1 MIAAFGGCVT
11 LISTRDNDSSTM
23 TDILLIRHG
32 ETAWNRLRR
41 MQGHIDIALND
52 AGQRQARSLGRAL
65 QGERPAAIYA
75 SDLRRARD
83 TAEAV
88 AGPHHMTVQ
97 IDMAL
102 RERCYGAFEGL
113 MYDEISRQYPEAF
126 ALWQSRD
133 PYARFPAG
141 EREAETLEE
150 FHQRSVEIVTRLA
163 QRHAGQRIVVVTH
176 GGVLDCLY
184 RAAHDLPITSP
195 RDFAI
200 LNAAINHLHWDG
212 KTFHVLRWADAAHLD
227 ADGLDEIDRSHPA
240 A

>member
-1 MIAAFGGCVT
+1 
-11 LISTRDNDSSTM
+11 M

-32 ETAWNRLRR
+32 ETAWNRVRR

-52 AGQRQARSLGRAL
+52 EGYQQARSLARAL
-65 QGERPAAIYA
+65 QSEPPAAIYA
-75 SDLRRARD
+75 SDLQRAHA
-83 TAEAV
+83 TALAV
-88 AGPHHMTVQ
+88 ADLHQLPVHRDV
-97 IDMAL
+97 AL

-113 MYDEISRQYPEAF
+113 LYEEISLHHPEAF

-133 PYARFPAG
+133 PQARFPAG

-150 FHQRSVEIVTRLA
+150 FHQRSINVVTRIA
-163 QRHAGQRIVVVTH
+163 NQHPDQRIVIVTH

-184 RAAHDLPITSP
+184 RAAHDLPMTSP

-200 LNAAINHLHWDG
+200 LNAAINRLHWDEH
-212 KTFHVLRWADAAHLD
+212 TFVVLQWADATHLE

>member
-1 MIAAFGGCVT
+1 
-11 LISTRDNDSSTM
+11 M

-32 ETAWNRLRR
+32 ETAWNRMRR
-41 MQGHIDIALND
+41 MQGHIDIGLND
-52 AGQRQARSLGRAL
+52 EGQRQARSLARAL
-65 QGERPAAIYA
+65 QSERPAAIYA
-75 SDLRRARD
+75 SDLQRARN
-83 TAEAV
+83 TAQAV
-88 AGPHHMTVQ
+88 ADMHQLPVH
-97 IDMAL
+97 IDSAL

-113 MYDEISRQYPEAF
+113 MYDEISLQHPEAF

-133 PYARFPAG
+133 PQARFPAG

-150 FHQRSVEIVTRLA
+150 FHQRSVDVITRIA
-163 QRHAGQRIVVVTH
+163 QQHPDQRIMIVTH

-184 RAAHDLPITSP
+184 RAAHDLPMTSP

-200 LNAAINHLHWDG
+200 LNAAINRLHWDG
-212 KTFHVLRWADAAHLD
+212 HKFRVLQWGDAAHIE

>member
-1 MIAAFGGCVT
+1 
-11 LISTRDNDSSTM
+11 M

-32 ETAWNRLRR
+32 ETAWNRMRR
-41 MQGHIDIALND
+41 MQGHIDIGLND
-52 AGQRQARSLGRAL
+52 EGQRQARSLARAL
-65 QGERPAAIYA
+65 QSERPAAIYA
-75 SDLRRARD
+75 SDLQRARN
-83 TAEAV
+83 TAQAV
-88 AGPHHMTVQ
+88 ADMHQLPLH
-97 IDMAL
+97 IDSAL

-113 MYDEISRQYPEAF
+113 MYDEISLQHPEAF

-133 PYARFPAG
+133 PQARFPAG

-150 FHQRSVEIVTRLA
+150 FHQRSVDVITRIA
-163 QRHAGQRIVVVTH
+163 QQHPDQRIVIVTH

-184 RAAHDLPITSP
+184 RAAHDLSITSP

-200 LNAAINHLHWDG
+200 LNAAINRLRWDG
-212 KTFHVLRWADAAHLD
+212 HQFRVQQWADATHLE

>member
-1 MIAAFGGCVT
+1 
-11 LISTRDNDSSTM
+11 M

-32 ETAWNRLRR
+32 ETAWNRMRR
-41 MQGHIDIALND
+41 MQGHIDIGLND
-52 AGQRQARSLGRAL
+52 AGQRQARSLARAL
-65 QGERPAAIYA
+65 QSERPAAIYA
-75 SDLRRARD
+75 SDLQRARN
-83 TAEAV
+83 TAQAV
-88 AGPHHMTVQ
+88 ADMHQLPVH
-97 IDMAL
+97 IDSAL

-113 MYDEISRQYPEAF
+113 MYDEISLQHPEAF

-133 PYARFPAG
+133 PQARFPAG

-150 FHQRSVEIVTRLA
+150 FHQRSVDVITRIA
-163 QRHAGQRIVVVTH
+163 QQHPDQRIVIVTH

-200 LNAAINHLHWDG
+200 LNAAINRLHWDG
-212 KTFHVLRWADAAHLD
+212 HKFRVLQWGDAAHIE

>member
-1 MIAAFGGCVT
+1 
-11 LISTRDNDSSTM
+11 M

-41 MQGHIDIALND
+41 MQGHIDIGLND
-52 AGQRQARSLGRAL
+52 EGQRQARSLARAL
-65 QGERPAAIYA
+65 QSEPPAAIYA
-75 SDLRRARD
+75 SDLQRARN
-83 TAEAV
+83 TAQAV
-88 AGPHHMTVQ
+88 ADIHRLPVH
-97 IDMAL
+97 IDSAL

-113 MYDEISRQYPEAF
+113 MYDEISLQHPEAF

-133 PYARFPAG
+133 PQARFPAG

-150 FHQRSVEIVTRLA
+150 FHQRSVDVVTRIA
-163 QRHAGQRIVVVTH
+163 QQHPDQRIVIVTH

-184 RAAHDLPITSP
+184 RAAHDLSITSP

-200 LNAAINHLHWDG
+200 LNAAINRLQWDG
-212 KTFHVLRWADAAHLD
+212 RQFRVQQWADATHLE

>member
-1 MIAAFGGCVT
+1 
-11 LISTRDNDSSTM
+11 M

-32 ETAWNRLRR
+32 ETAWNRMRR
-41 MQGHIDIALND
+41 MQGHIDIGLND
-52 AGQRQARSLGRAL
+52 EGQRQARSLARAL
-65 QGERPAAIYA
+65 QSERPAAIYA
-75 SDLRRARD
+75 SDLQRARD
-83 TAEAV
+83 TAQAV
-88 AGPHHMTVQ
+88 ADMHQLPVH
-97 IDMAL
+97 IDSAL

-113 MYDEISRQYPEAF
+113 MYDEISLQHPEAF

-133 PYARFPAG
+133 PQARFPAG

-150 FHQRSVEIVTRLA
+150 FHQRSVDVITRIA
-163 QRHAGQRIVVVTH
+163 QQHPDQRIVIVTH

-184 RAAHDLPITSP
+184 RAAHDLPMTSP

-200 LNAAINHLHWDG
+200 LNAAINRLHWDG
-212 KTFHVLRWADAAHLD
+212 HKFRVLQWGDAAHIE

>member
-1 MIAAFGGCVT
+1 
-11 LISTRDNDSSTM
+11 M

-32 ETAWNRLRR
+32 ETAWNRMRR
-41 MQGHIDIALND
+41 MQGHIDIGLND
-52 AGQRQARSLGRAL
+52 EGQRQARSLARAL
-65 QGERPAAIYA
+65 QSERPAAIYA
-75 SDLRRARD
+75 SDLQRARD
-83 TAEAV
+83 TAQAV
-88 AGPHHMTVQ
+88 ADMHQLPVH
-97 IDMAL
+97 IDSAL

-113 MYDEISRQYPEAF
+113 MYDEISIQYPEAF

-133 PYARFPAG
+133 PQVRFLAG

-150 FHQRSVEIVTRLA
+150 FHQRSVDVVTRIA
-163 QRHAGQRIVVVTH
+163 QQHPDQRIVIVTH

-184 RAAHDLPITSP
+184 RTAHDLSITSP

-200 LNAAINHLHWDG
+200 LNAAINRLHWDG
-212 KTFHVLRWADAAHLD
+212 HKFRVLQWGDAAHIE

>member
-1 MIAAFGGCVT
+1 
-11 LISTRDNDSSTM
+11 M

-32 ETAWNRLRR
+32 ETAWNRMRR
-41 MQGHIDIALND
+41 MQGHIDIGLND
-52 AGQRQARSLGRAL
+52 EGQRQARSLARAL
-65 QGERPAAIYA
+65 QSEPPAAIYA
-75 SDLRRARD
+75 SDLQRARN
-83 TAEAV
+83 TAQAV
-88 AGPHHMTVQ
+88 ADIHRLPVH
-97 IDMAL
+97 IDSAL

-113 MYDEISRQYPEAF
+113 MYDEISLQHPEAF

-133 PYARFPAG
+133 PQARFPAG

-150 FHQRSVEIVTRLA
+150 FHQRSVDVVTRIA
-163 QRHAGQRIVVVTH
+163 QQHPDQRIVIVTH

-184 RAAHDLPITSP
+184 RAAHDLSITSP

-200 LNAAINHLHWDG
+200 LNAAINRLQWDG
-212 KTFHVLRWADAAHLD
+212 HKFRVQQWADATHLE

>member
-1 MIAAFGGCVT
+1 
-11 LISTRDNDSSTM
+11 M

-32 ETAWNRLRR
+32 ETAWNRMRR
-41 MQGHIDIALND
+41 MQGHIDIGLND
-52 AGQRQARSLGRAL
+52 TGQRQARSLARAL
-65 QGERPAAIYA
+65 QAEPPVAIYA
-75 SDLRRARD
+75 SDLQRARD
-83 TAEAV
+83 TAQAIADIHQLPV
-88 AGPHHMTVQ
+88 H
-97 IDMAL
+97 IDIAL

-113 MYDEISRQYPEAF
+113 MYEEISLHHPEAF

-133 PYARFPAG
+133 PKARFPAG

-150 FHQRSVEIVTRLA
+150 FHQRSVDVITRIA
-163 QRHAGQRIVVVTH
+163 RQHPGQRIVILTH

-200 LNAAINHLHWDG
+200 LNAAINRLQWDG
-212 KTFHVLRWADAAHLD
+212 QKFRVLQWGDATHIE